1 MSEPNSIVGLGART
15 DHVAT
20 APHLD
25 TARLQLTQ
33 EEGVVL
39 GLVGRV
45 ERIDAVLSRSSLGEA
60 RTIAALLSLR
70 AKGAILPARI
80 VPRAQPAPA
89 VDAAMAEQVDLEP
102 ERKKEIIELE
112 RSLDAMDHF
121 TVLGIAPSA
130 TAADVKQAYYTAS
143 RRFHP
148 DRYFGKNLGS
158 FRARM
163 ERIFRRLTEAHNV
176 LSQDERREAYL
187 RANPALTAPP
197 AAPARPAV
205 AAAPVATPPPARA
218 SAAPVATP
226 PPARAPAA
234 PMPPR
239 PAPAPVPPPEPP
251 RAEVSPLSEA
261 ESEARKAERQAR
273 LARHPYM
280 ARTHR
285 LTELVARGKAF
296 AAKGDFEHAYQ
307 DFHQVMTL
315 DPKNREVPALLTE
328 ARRRHDEQRARS
340 EVERGREL
348 EMRGDFT
355 AAHAAYRLA
364 TTLDGHSAEAAY
376 LAARVGRELGQEPG
390 EVRALAQRAVDAHP
404 SRADYQ
410 LLLAQSLLV
419 GGAKKLAKRHFEE
432 VVRLDPDNAEAR
444 AALKKLRWT
453 F

>member
-1 MSEPNSIVGLGART
+1 
-15 DHVAT
+15 
-20 APHLD
+20 
-25 TARLQLTQ
+25 
-33 EEGVVL
+33 
-39 GLVGRV
+39 
-45 ERIDAVLSRSSLGEA
+45 
-60 RTIAALLSLR
+60 
-70 AKGAILPARI
+70 
-80 VPRAQPAPA
+80 
-89 VDAAMAEQVDLEP
+89 
-102 ERKKEIIELE
+102 
-112 RSLDAMDHF
+112 
-121 TVLGIAPSA
+121 
-130 TAADVKQAYYTAS
+130 
-143 RRFHP
+143 
-148 DRYFGKNLGS
+148 
-158 FRARM
+158 
-163 ERIFRRLTEAHNV
+163 
-176 LSQDERREAYL
+176 
-187 RANPALTAPP
+187 
-197 AAPARPAV
+197 
-205 AAAPVATPPPARA
+205 VATPPP
-218 SAAPVATP
+218 P
-226 PPARAPAA
+226 RAPAA
-234 PMPPR
+234 PAPAAPVPAR
-239 PAPAPVPPPEPP
+239 PAPVAPPPEPP
-251 RAEVSPLSEA
+251 RAEVPPISEA
-261 ESEARKAERQAR
+261 ESEARRAERQAR

-285 LTELVARGKAF
+285 LTELIARGKAF

-315 DPKNREVPALLTE
+315 EPKNREVPALLSE

>member
-20 APHLD
+20 VPHLD

-33 EEGVVL
+33 EEGLVL

-45 ERIDAVLSRSSLGEA
+45 ERIDSVLARSSLGEA
-60 RTIAALLSLR
+60 HTIAALLSLR
-70 AKGAILPARI
+70 AKGAIVPARI
-80 VPRAQPAPA
+80 VPRAQPAPT

-112 RSLDAMDHF
+112 RSLDTMDHF
-121 TVLGIAPSA
+121 AVLGIAPGA

-187 RANPALTAPP
+187 RANPALAAAAAPP
-197 AAPARPAV
+197 APAPRPTAAV
-205 AAAPVATPPPARA
+205 APVATPPP
-218 SAAPVATP
+218 P
-226 PPARAPAA
+226 RAPAA
-234 PMPPR
+234 PAPAAPVPAR
-239 PAPAPVPPPEPP
+239 PAPVAPPPEPP
-251 RAEVSPLSEA
+251 RAEVPPISEA
-261 ESEARKAERQAR
+261 ESEARRAERQAR

-285 LTELVARGKAF
+285 LTELIARGKAF

-315 DPKNREVPALLTE
+315 EPKNREVPALLSE